1 MLTHKLVTDVVER
14 ALTEDCPWGDAT
26 VAVSIPDDLEFQAN
40 LVAREPGFFAG
51 GAVLVETFQQVDPR
65 IVITNLVTDGTA
77 FSTGDVLASVSGP
90 AAGILTGERV
100 ALNFVQRLSGI
111 ATLTSLFVAHVAG
124 VGSHARIADTRKT
137 TPGLRALEKHAVTAG
152 GGINHRFSLSDAI
165 MFKDNHLAALGV
177 TASSELTEAIQG
189 VKTKV
194 GHTTPIIVEVDR
206 LEQIEPVVA
215 AGVTGILL
223 DNFSVE
229 DLRTGVQLIDGR
241 CTTEASGGVHLD
253 SVADI
258 AATGVDII
266 SVGAITHGAN
276 ALDLGLDAS

>member
-1 MLTHKLVTDVVER
+1 MLTSKLVTDVVER

-26 VAVSIPDDLEFQAN
+26 VSASIPADLDFQAN

-51 GAVLVETFQQVDPR
+51 GAVLVETFHQVDPR
-65 IVITNLVTDGTA
+65 IDITNLVPDGTA
-77 FSTGDVLASVSGP
+77 FSRGSVLASVAGP

-111 ATLTSLFVAHVAG
+111 ATLTSLFASQVAATG
-124 VGSHARIADTRKT
+124 AHARIADTRKT

-152 GGINHRFSLSDAI
+152 GGINHRFGLSDAI
-165 MFKDNHLAALGV
+165 MLKDNHLAALGA
-177 TASSELTEAIQG
+177 TANSALTDAIQR
-189 VKTKV
+189 VKAQV
-194 GHTTPIIVEVDR
+194 GHTTSIIVEVDQ
-206 LEQIEPVVA
+206 LAQIEPVVA

-223 DNFSVE
+223 DNFSVQE
-229 DLRTGVQLIDGR
+229 LRSGVEIVNSR
-241 CTTEASGGVHLD
+241 CTTEASGGIDLD
-253 SVADI
+253 GVADI
-258 AATGVDII
+258 ATTGVDII